1 MTLASVFSGHIGER
15 PEGQTHSVYPCPTPW
30 LSLTNE
36 PSRNAMF
43 IRWTDSER
51 TVVTEVVGMKTAD
64 AERPLH
70 STTMPVS
77 IIELARQRR
86 VDTADW
92 WRHSDVTARQVP
104 DMRRAAD
111 TAPPS
116 SVLLLIR
123 ARPPERRS
131 VVIWEAS
138 NRDVTPLRVGFAA
151 ATARCAGPP
160 RRRAGSIGQ
169 RRGQRLEGPAAL
181 AISENGDPPRR
192 PYPADGRAGKPIE
205 IS

>member
-1 MTLASVFSGHIGER
+1 MTLAPVFSGHIGER
-15 PEGQTHSVYPCPTPW
+15 REGQTHPVYPW

-64 AERPLH
+64 AERPLN
-70 STTMPVS
+70 STTMPAS

-123 ARPPERRS
+123 PRPPERRS

-138 NRDVTPLRVGFAA
+138 NRDVTPLRVCFAA
-151 ATARCAGPP
+151 AARCAGPP
-160 RRRAGSIGQ
+160 RRRADAQAASD
-169 RRGQRLEGPAAL
+169 RGVVR
-181 AISENGDPPRR
+181 D
-192 PYPADGRAGKPIE
+192 
-205 IS
+205 